1 MGFFSNLLGSKT
13 PQPTP
18 AEEPLVPVPVPALG
32 MLLLQLEKEKGFAL
46 TEAEVLSARGK
57 AVCMMM
63 RLSHKEALDEKRG
76 YRDVDPLNVWVEWQ
90 AFRMEAGGREA

>member
-1 MGFFSNLLGSKT
+1 MGFFNLFGSKT
-13 PQPTP
+13 PQTAA
-18 AEEPLVPVPVPALG
+18 AEEPLVPVPIPALG
-32 MLLLQLEKEKGFAL
+32 MLLLHLEKEKGSAL

-76 YRDVDPLNVWVEWQ
+76 YRDVDPKNVWVEWQ
-90 AFRMEAGGREA
+90 AFRTEAGGREA

>member
-1 MGFFSNLLGSKT
+1 MGFFSSLFGSKT
-13 PQPTP
+13 PHPAA
-18 AEEPLVPVPVPALG
+18 AEEPLVPVPIPALG
-32 MLLLQLEKEKGFAL
+32 IVLLNLEKEKGAAL

-76 YRDVDPLNVWVEWQ
+76 YRDIDPENVWVEWQ
-90 AFRMEAGGREA
+90 AFRVEDSRD

>member
-1 MGFFSNLLGSKT
+1 MKT
-13 PQPTP
+13 GEIYFDEN
-18 AEEPLVPVPVPALG
+18 EEYLSDADS
-32 MLLLQLEKEKGFAL
+32 MLLLHLEKEKGSAL

-76 YRDVDPLNVWVEWQ
+76 YRDIDPENVWVEWQ
-90 AFRMEAGGREA
+90 AFRVEDSRD

>member
-1 MGFFSNLLGSKT
+1 MGFFSNLFGSKT
-13 PQPTP
+13 PQPTA
-18 AEEPLVPVPVPALG
+18 AEEPLVPVPIPALG
-32 MLLLQLEKEKGFAL
+32 IVLLNLEKEKGAAL

-76 YRDVDPLNVWVEWQ
+76 YRDIDPENVWVEWQ
-90 AFRMEAGGREA
+90 AFRVEGSRD